1 MEHVKTSWKE
11 NGIYLLKNEEVAMVR
26 DYRTGNVY
34 SIKWKVKNIRPILYF
49 CTVEHPYF
57 NQTRVVLRLINP
69 ISQFT
74 DKTTHAPHY
83 RLYVDYYAN
92 GKVYYGSL
100 NNQPFSSD
108 DFTFLGE
115 ERSIKP
121 DYWGGFNT
129 PVDKV
134 MKKWEEVATLQ
145 GHFTPRTN
153 PDYKSKKERALATHK
168 DFFGQEVKVGD
179 WVAYTILSS
188 YQRIYTGIVVN
199 ITDKSFVI
207 KQRKTDIGFYA
218 APYNFVIKCP
228 EGYEP
233 EQMDKD

>member
-1 MEHVKTSWKE
+1 METPWKE

-26 DYRTGNVY
+26 DWTGKVY
-34 SIKWKVKNIRPILYF
+34 PIKWKVKNIRPILYF
-49 CTVEHPYF
+49 CTIERHFEYA
-57 NQTRVVLRLINP
+57 RIVLRLINP
-69 ISQFT
+69 SSQFT

-83 RLYVDYYAN
+83 RIYVEYYAN

-100 NNQPFSSD
+100 NNQLFSSD
-108 DFTFLGE
+108 DFTFLGIE
-115 ERSIKP
+115 ESIKP

-129 PVDKV
+129 SVDKA

-145 GHFTPRTN
+145 GHFTPRIN

-179 WVAYTILSS
+179 QVAYVILSS
-188 YQRIYTGIVVN
+188 YQRIHTGVVSN

-207 KQRKTDIGFYA
+207 KAGIGPGFYA
-218 APYNFVIKCP
+218 APHDYVIKCP

-233 EQMDKD
+233 ERKD